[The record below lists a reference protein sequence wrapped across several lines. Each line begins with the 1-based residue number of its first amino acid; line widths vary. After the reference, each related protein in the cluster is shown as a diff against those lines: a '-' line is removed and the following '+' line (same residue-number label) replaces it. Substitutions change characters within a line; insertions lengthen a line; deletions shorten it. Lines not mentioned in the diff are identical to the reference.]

1 MNQFIKNNVVTSGV
15 LGGATLI
22 GRTVLVKRENSKD
35 TLGPILN
42 KKEDLK
48 INENELLETS
58 QLSEYEN
65 LIKSDNDKRT
75 IVM

>member
-1 MNQFIKNNVVTSGV
+1 MYQFVKRPLVQSGI

-65 LIKSDNDKRT
+65 SIK
-75 IVM
+75 